1 MEPIKIAIPNELF
14 SPAEMAH
21 FEGEADL
28 GVLKA
33 GPDLYTFTAPLA
45 WSADI
50 TNTGD
55 ALLVT
60 GTAEGEAVTAC
71 ARCLEDVTLPVTGD
85 IEGYFL
91 IGGED
96 AEAPEDMDEDE
107 FDVLPADNKIDLA
120 PLITAAVLLEVP
132 LVPLCRDDCQGLC
145 TACGANLNEGPCGCE
160 PAGEGAPDA
169 ANPFAVLKGLDLGA
183 EAPEGAAE

>member
-21 FEGEADL
+21 FEGQADL

-33 GPDLYTFTAPLA
+33 GPDLYTFSAPLTWA
-45 WSADI
+45 VDI

-60 GTAEGEAVTAC
+60 GTAEGEAVTSC

-91 IGGED
+91 IGGDD

-107 FDVLPADNKIDLA
+107 FDVLPADNKIDLV

-132 LVPLCRDDCQGLC
+132 LVPLCQDDCQGLC
-145 TACGANLNEGPCGCE
+145 ATCGANLNEGPCGCA
-160 PAGEGAPDA
+160 PAEADVDA
-169 ANPFAVLKGLDLGA
+169 ANPFAVLAGLDLGA
-183 EAPEGAAE
+183 EASEEAAK